1 MKARTLSD
9 SIVHTLIA
17 GELFKFYLNELRANN
32 VLTKKT
38 KFHANGFLEEFKKAD
53 GILDNMFEISEIE
66 AVNVSRVF
74 EQYVQ
79 TISKPSVWDFENI
92 IAIFEAYKKDPK
104 SINGICKK
112 ILK

>member
-1 MKARTLSD
+1 MKPRTKTD

-32 VLTKKT
+32 ILTKKI
-38 KFHANGFLEEFKKAD
+38 KFHANGFLDEFKKAE
-53 GILDNMFEISEIE
+53 GILDAMFEQKENEALSISQ
-66 AVNVSRVF
+66 VF

-79 TISKPSVWDFENI
+79 TIAKPSISDFENI
-92 IAIFEAYKKDPK
+92 IAIFEAYEKDPK

>member
-1 MKARTLSD
+1 MKPRTTTD

-38 KFHANGFLEEFKKAD
+38 KFHANGFLEEFKKAE

-74 EQYVQ
+74 EQYVE
-79 TISKPSVWDFENI
+79 TIAKPSISDFENI
-92 IAIFEAYKKDPK
+92 IAIFEAYEKDPK